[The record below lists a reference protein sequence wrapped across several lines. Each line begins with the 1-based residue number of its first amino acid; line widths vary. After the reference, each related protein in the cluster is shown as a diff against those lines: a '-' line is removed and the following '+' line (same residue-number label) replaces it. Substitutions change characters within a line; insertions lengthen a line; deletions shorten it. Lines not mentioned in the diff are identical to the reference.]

1 VSVKLCKT
9 STGHK
14 NQHASNR
21 MCLLCVR
28 LTIVVLTTV
37 SYLALPHSH
46 AHGQLPYRDHS
57 LITNVVDE
65 GRPLVQELGGLTAS
79 GSGLWYRN
87 DTLFSAQFFGAGRFV
102 AFKILGQTQ
111 WRSYSIERVTTNI
124 TSRAVSQD
132 GRYIVLGYEGGA
144 IEFSDDGGKTF
155 RAVTSPTQHNVNNI
169 AISSEG
175 TIVIGRVP
183 EGHMFVSSDQG
194 QTWTAETFPDLPDGS
209 SYTGIT
215 DLKYSFYD
223 VLSFVT
229 AEVRESG
236 EIIHM
241 VFFRLP
247 NSNWQVY
254 RVGVAVKVFLK
265 DTQTLF
271 VTTGRP
277 IPGRVDN
284 TAITE
289 LIRVKVSSGRIDTAF
304 SFTKE
309 SDGKASVSYVWFSSN
324 EQTAL
329 AFTHYDAF
337 STSDTLWYR
346 EPYDLPVFAQG
357 LRSIVQISATEAYA
371 AAGLNVVRIQL
382 SPISSIPRF
391 LDGGGNVSIDMT
403 YDRLPPRCVVYDMLG
418 RVVHS
423 NDTDDEQS
431 WSPQFAGTYFLYDTK
446 AAKLTAWQY

>member
-1 VSVKLCKT
+1 MT
-9 STGHK
+9 NIGQK
-14 NQHASNR
+14 NQNASKR
-21 MCLLCVR
+21 IRLLCVR
-28 LTIVVLTTV
+28 LTYVVITTV
-37 SYLALPHSH
+37 SYLALSHSY
-46 AHGQLPYRDHS
+46 AHGQLPYRDHPI
-57 LITNVVDE
+57 ITNLIDD
-65 GRPLVQELGGLTAS
+65 GRPLESTPGSVTAS
-79 GSGLWYRN
+79 GAGLWIRH
-87 DTLFSAQFFGAGRFV
+87 DTLFSARFSGATRYV
-102 AFKILGQTQ
+102 AFKALGGGT
-111 WRSYSIERVTTNI
+111 WRPYSVNLVSANI
-124 TSRAVSQD
+124 TSSAISAD
-132 GRYIVLGYEGGA
+132 GRYIALGYEGGA

-169 AISSEG
+169 AISSNG

-215 DLKYSFYD
+215 DLKYSIYD
-223 VLSFVT
+223 ALSFVT
-229 AEVRESG
+229 AEIKESG

-247 NSNWQVY
+247 DSNWQVY
-254 RVGVAVKVFLK
+254 RVGVAVKVFVK
-265 DTQTLF
+265 DTQTLL

-289 LIRVKVSSGRIDTAF
+289 LMRVNVSSGRIDTAF
-304 SFTKE
+304 SFTNETDSKV
-309 SDGKASVSYVWFSSN
+309 SVSYVWFSSN

-346 EPYDLPVFAQG
+346 EPYDLPVFAHG

-391 LDGGGNVSIDMT
+391 LDGRGNVAIDMT

-431 WSPQFAGTYFLYDTK
+431 WSPQFAGTYFLYDAK
-446 AAKLTAWQY
+446 AAKVTAWQY